1 MPRVHHSRLGT
12 RQAGDIRRIAIFLL
26 GINPPV
32 ACQMKKEK
40 RKGESRRDRKGFISH
55 AQQGFLKQ
63 PGGQQASLKSAIWVA
78 CCKEL

>member
-32 ACQMKKEK
+32 ACQMKKKKK
-40 RKGESRRDRKGFISH
+40 RGWESPIEIGKVS
-55 AQQGFLKQ
+55 
-63 PGGQQASLKSAIWVA
+63 SLMLSRLSLSSLEDNR
-78 CCKEL
+78 CP